1 MVTPRS
7 SNDFSRGRAEH
18 CLVERWKRLD
28 QGRKRLA
35 GLLRGEDVGRV
46 ELDDRGLVRIRLPDI
61 LADQARAIVVGP
73 DHLNDIRVEIHG
85 VLVCLEALGGKNP
98 LQDPLRKKTG
108 KVRHHPVR
116 QQRPAY
122 VAVKVGDVLF
132 QIDPAPFK
140 YKVAQLKA
148 SLAGAKQQAEILKSN
163 YQQAAAT
170 AAGLTAQLK
179 YNTQRLSDIKTL
191 ASQGANTEFKEQDSQ
206 VQYETVAAQLSAAK
220 AAELSAKLA
229 MDSEIGGANTTVA
242 QIEAQ
247 LEDASWQLSQTTI
260 RAPADGYAPVVAL
273 TVGDRALQA
282 SSVMAFI
289 VEKEITIVGM
299 FSQNG
304 FQTIK
309 IGAPVDIVFDN
320 DPGHIYHARISDVP
334 KGVGQ
339 GQVATSGAIART
351 NAIGGATVFP
361 AVISIPDEMSRDSLR
376 LGMSGNATA
385 FSEKA
390 SVIGLLASILVWI
403 SSYTAYL

>member
-1 MVTPRS
+1 MLASRMCAVVTPRS

-163 YQQAAAT
+163 YQQAT
-170 AAGLTAQLK
+170 ANVVGLTAQVAF
-179 YNTQRLSDIKTL
+179 NTKRNADIQKL
-191 ASQGANTEFKEQDSQ
+191 AAEGANTEFQAQDRQ
-206 VQYETVAAQLSAAK
+206 NQYETTLAQLNVAK
-220 AAELSAKLA
+220 AAQQSAKLA
-229 MDSEIGGANTTVA
+229 VDSEIGGVNTTVA
-242 QIEAQ
+242 QIQAQ
-247 LEDASWQLSQTTI
+247 LEDANRELQTTI
-260 RAPADGYAPVVAL
+260 RAPAGGYVTAVAL
-273 TVGDRALQA
+273 TV
-282 SSVMAFI
+282 
-289 VEKEITIVGM
+289 
-299 FSQNG
+299 
-304 FQTIK
+304 
-309 IGAPVDIVFDN
+309 
-320 DPGHIYHARISDVP
+320 
-334 KGVGQ
+334 
-339 GQVATSGAIART
+339 
-351 NAIGGATVFP
+351 
-361 AVISIPDEMSRDSLR
+361 
-376 LGMSGNATA
+376 
-385 FSEKA
+385 
-390 SVIGLLASILVWI
+390 
-403 SSYTAYL
+403 